1 MNGTDTQCNYE
12 LDDYMLDVYGLKP
25 EAKRKRIIEDFG
37 TFCGL
42 VLAWEARQQQL
53 NNCHKTSTTKDRST
67 STAKQQR
74 RLSSNGVVGPRP
86 RTPQSTTDS
95 ESTVGSSRDDRHSS
109 SRSPDSVVDENIDY
123 SSDDESWNLVT
134 CFCEKPFAG
143 RPMIECNQ
151 CSTWIHLACERIRE
165 DHVPSVFVCAKC
177 RGSPIP
183 VRRRG
188 RKQRRA
194 RDTQETEQTAST

>member
-1 MNGTDTQCNYE
+1 MRLLHVLLLEQLVVIVALLFSN
-12 LDDYMLDVYGLKP
+12 LFVY
-25 EAKRKRIIEDFG
+25 
-37 TFCGL
+37 
-42 VLAWEARQQQL
+42 VQQL

-123 SSDDESWNLVT
+123 SSGW
-134 CFCEKPFAG
+134 F
-143 RPMIECNQ
+143 M
-151 CSTWIHLACERIRE
+151 
-165 DHVPSVFVCAKC
+165 FVSHCL
-177 RGSPIP
+177 IDWM
-183 VRRRG
+183 V
-188 RKQRRA
+188 
-194 RDTQETEQTAST
+194 